1 MAEVTVSQFAE
12 VLKVPV
18 DRLLVQLDQ
27 AGIKVSGPNDRISDD
42 AKLELLTHLRR
53 SHGSGAGG
61 DAAPSKIT
69 LKRKTQQ
76 ELKLASSQGRA
87 RTVNVEVRR
96 QRTYV
101 KRDVLEEQARQHQ
114 DELDQKRREVE
125 DAARREAERIEA
137 ERLEAERLEAEN
149 RRRVEEEEAARNR
162 AQEEARAAEQRARE
176 EEERREQELREERE
190 RQEQE
195 RLAAQQAVQAA
206 EAAAAVVAAA
216 EPTTPPP
223 AQRPQTAPPAR
234 PQAASPAR
242 PQPAFAARPQPAPPA
257 RSQPA
262 SPARPQPGAQPGRDR
277 PQPSAPVGRERPH
290 GPAST
295 QRAPGASP
303 AGDGHTRY
311 GRQELHVAGDVSSRY
326 KKKRRTKSSSRSV
339 HASADGR
346 HGFEMPTA
354 PVVREVSIGET
365 VTVAELAQKMA
376 IKATEVI
383 KVLMNM
389 GVMVT
394 INQPIDQD
402 TAVLVVEE
410 MGHTPKVLKENQIEQ
425 DLQGAQAE
433 EEAQPRPPVVT
444 VMGHVDHGKTSL
456 LDYIRRTKVA
466 AGEAGGIT
474 QHIGAYHVDTPKGG
488 VTFLDTPG
496 HAAFTAMRARGA
508 KATDVV
514 VLVVAADDGVMPQTT
529 EAIQHA
535 RAANVPI
542 VVAVNKIDKSEA
554 DPDRVRTELS
564 KQEVIPEEWGGQN
577 MFVNVSARTGDG
589 IDNLLEA
596 ILLQAEVLELRAPRT
611 GLAGGVVIESSVEK
625 GRGAVATVLVKKGT
639 LKLGDPIIAGSE
651 FGRVR
656 AMFDESGKAVQEA
669 PPSMPVVVL
678 GLSAAPNAGDEMLA
692 VESERKA
699 REVALYR
706 QGKFRDVKL
715 ARQATRAEDVFS
727 QMGEEKAGVVSVLLK
742 ADVQGSV
749 EALREALTK
758 LSTAEVQVKVVASGL
773 GGITVSD
780 VQLAAASKAL
790 IIGFNVRADSG
801 ARDAVKDTG
810 VEVRYYSIIYEAI
823 DDVKQMMSGM
833 LQPEIKE
840 QIVGVA
846 QVREVFRSSKF
857 GVVAGCLVAEGFVRR
872 NNPIRV
878 LRDNVVIFEGA
889 LESLRRFKDDVN
901 EVRAGTECGIGVKNY
916 QDVRVGDQIEC
927 FSRVEVAR
935 TLQ

>member
-27 AGIKVSGPNDRISDD
+27 AGIKVKGPDDRISDD

-53 SHGSGAGG
+53 SHGDTESSER
-61 DAAPSKIT
+61 DAAPRRIT
-69 LKRKTQQ
+69 LKRKTQS
-76 ELKLASSQGRA
+76 ELKLASAQGRA
-87 RTVNVEVRR
+87 RTVSVEVR
-96 QRTYV
+96 QKRTYI
-101 KRDVLEEQARQHQ
+101 KRDVLQEQARQQQ
-114 DELDQKRREVE
+114 DEIDQKRREAEEV
-125 DAARREAERIEA
+125 ARRESERIEA
-137 ERLEAERLEAEN
+137 ERREREHLEAEN
-149 RRRVEEEEAARNR
+149 RRRIEEEEAARRR
-162 AQEEARAAEQRARE
+162 AQDDARRVAEQRARE
-176 EEERREQELREERE
+176 EEERREREEQQRQAQERQAQERQTQQDRRTEQAVAPAPAEGARAAASAAAPSARE
-190 RQEQE
+190 R
-195 RLAAQQAVQAA
+195 A
-206 EAAAAVVAAA
+206 
-216 EPTTPPP
+216 P
-223 AQRPQTAPPAR
+223 A
-234 PQAASPAR
+234 
-242 PQPAFAARPQPAPPA
+242 
-257 RSQPA
+257 
-262 SPARPQPGAQPGRDR
+262 
-277 PQPSAPVGRERPH
+277 PSAPARERTV
-290 GPAST
+290 ADD
-295 QRAPGASP
+295 R
-303 AGDGHTRY
+303 HTRY
-311 GRQELHVAGDVSSRY
+311 GRQELHVATDVSSRY
-326 KKKRRTKSSSRSV
+326 KKKRRVKSRAVPSG
-339 HASADGR
+339 SADGR

-354 PVVREVSIGET
+354 PVVREVGIGET

-376 IKATEVI
+376 VKATEVI

-389 GVMVT
+389 GVMAT

-410 MGHTPKVLKENQIEQ
+410 MGHTPKLLRENQIEA
-425 DLQGAQAE
+425 DLQGVEPEAAE
-433 EEAQPRPPVVT
+433 LEPRPPVVT

-456 LDYIRRTKVA
+456 LDYIRRAKVA

-474 QHIGAYHVDTPKGG
+474 QHIGAYHVETPKGV

-508 KATDVV
+508 KATDTVS
-514 VLVVAADDGVMPQTT
+514 LVVAADDGVMPQTV

-535 RAANVPI
+535 RAAGVPI
-542 VVAVNKIDKSEA
+542 VVAVNKIDKSGA
-554 DPDRVRTELS
+554 DPDRVRAELA
-564 KQEVIPEEWGGQN
+564 KQEVIPEDWGGEN
-577 MFVNVSARTGDG
+577 MFVNVSAHTGAG
-589 IDNLLEA
+589 IDELLEA
-596 ILLQAEVLELRAPRT
+596 VLLQAEVLELRAPRT
-611 GLAGGVVIESSVEK
+611 GLASGVVIESSVEK

-639 LKLGDPIIAGSE
+639 LRLGDPIIAGSE

-656 AMFDESGKAVQEA
+656 ALFDENSRAVEEA

-678 GLSAAPNAGDEMLA
+678 GLSGAPNAGDEMLA
-692 VESERKA
+692 LESERKA

-715 ARQATRAEDVFS
+715 ARQTTRAEDVFS
-727 QMGEEKAGVVSVLLK
+727 QLGEEKAGIVAVLIK
-742 ADVQGSV
+742 GDVQGSV
-749 EALREALTK
+749 EALRESLTK
-758 LSTAEVQVKVVASGL
+758 LSTEEVQVKIIASGL

-801 ARDAVKDTG
+801 ARDAMKETG

-823 DDVKQMMSGM
+823 DDVRQMMTGM
-833 LQPEIKE
+833 LRPEIKE

-857 GVVAGCLVAEGFVRR
+857 GVVAGCLVTEGFVKR

-889 LESLRRFKDDVN
+889 LESLRRFKDDVG

-927 FSRVEVAR
+927 FARLEIAR